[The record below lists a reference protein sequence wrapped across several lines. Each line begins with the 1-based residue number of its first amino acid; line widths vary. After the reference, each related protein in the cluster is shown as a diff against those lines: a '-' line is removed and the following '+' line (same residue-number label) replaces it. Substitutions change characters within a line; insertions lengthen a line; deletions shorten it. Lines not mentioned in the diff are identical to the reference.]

1 MSRFKCTKQH
11 LCVGESLADV
21 CGLSLLSP
29 FLLPPFHDSPRS
41 HFTTERPFNSISS
54 ISSLPVTLEKDQL
67 HTSKDDNKKSR
78 CVTGKM
84 AGEDEE

>member
-1 MSRFKCTKQH
+1 MARFKRTKQH

-29 FLLPPFHDSPRS
+29 FLLPPFGDSP

-54 ISSLPVTLEKDQL
+54 IFFPRPVTLEKEQL
-67 HTSKDDNKKSR
+67 HTSKDDNKNSR
-78 CVTGKM
+78 CVTGRM